1 MIFIAI
7 IALTL
12 VASSTNLAFCLRGPR
27 GLAFLNSQECYHFLV
42 CDRHHNRFLYGLDMF
57 ECIFYCFSWFHD
69 SHVTAGL
76 QKSTIL
82 RIPSQIMN
90 KVKKNADLHQC
101 LLWQR
106 RKQRNGSDTLVY
118 FGHFWRLLFLNSFWL
133 LSPILQASFLLMHPW
148 GNAPKYPPKPT
159 KENTYYRHTVRRLL
173 GTSRLEYSLF
183 EFVSYYLISSWYLLI
198 QYFVFDIWCES
209 TYRYIYIYMYT
220 YNLISNIRYT
230 LYITFWVE
238 ANIQPKMFVAFPPQ

>member
-90 KVKKNADLHQC
+90 KVKKTPIFISVCFDNAENRETEVI
-101 LLWQR
+101 LWY
-106 RKQRNGSDTLVY
+106 TLVI
-118 FGHFWRLLFLNSFWL
+118 FGDSYSWIPFDYCHQYCRLHSYSCILGEMPPS
-133 LSPILQASFLLMHPW
+133 ILQNQLKKIHITDIQSEDFLALAGLNIHCL
-148 GNAPKYPPKPT
+148 N
-159 KENTYYRHTVRRLL
+159 
-173 GTSRLEYSLF
+173 LF
-183 EFVSYYLISSWYLLI
+183 HITWYHL
-198 QYFVFDIWCES
+198 DI
-209 TYRYIYIYMYT
+209 Y
-220 YNLISNIRYT
+220 
-230 LYITFWVE
+230 
-238 ANIQPKMFVAFPPQ
+238 